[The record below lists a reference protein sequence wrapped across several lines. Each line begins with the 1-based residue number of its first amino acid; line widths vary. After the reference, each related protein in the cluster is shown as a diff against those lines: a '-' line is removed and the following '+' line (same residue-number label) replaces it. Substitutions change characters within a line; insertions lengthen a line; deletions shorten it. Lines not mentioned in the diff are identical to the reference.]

1 MIGFA
6 IVGTGDIARVH
17 AQALAAVEGA
27 FLVGVFDTDWQRC
40 QTFAQQHGCKA
51 YDSME
56 SLLSDE
62 EVAVVSIC
70 TPSGLHS
77 AYAVM
82 AARAKKHFVTEKP
95 MAITAEQLDEMIAA
109 AEENGVKAAVIVQK
123 RFSASVEK
131 LRKAIAEGRLGQIY
145 SADCFLRYFRTAD
158 YYTQNGG
165 WRGTWAL
172 DGGGALMNQGIH
184 GVDLVQYLM
193 GGAKSVVSHCRT
205 MARPI
210 ETEDHAYLLVEY
222 ENGAIGAIHSSTVCA
237 PGLLCTVTVC
247 GEKGTVVLQEDA
259 VVKWEV
265 EGETWAPEKKTGVSA
280 HKDPMAFPID
290 NHVIQLSDLVE
301 AIRQDRQPVVDLYKG
316 RKAVDIILAAY
327 ESSKQGG
334 KVVYLKK

>member
-6 IVGTGDIARVH
+6 IVGTGAIARVH
-17 AQALAAVEGA
+17 AQALAVVEGA
-27 FLVGVFDTDWQRC
+27 QLVGVFDTAQQRC
-40 QTFAQQHGCKA
+40 REFAQKQGCKA
-51 YDSME
+51 YE
-56 SLLSDE
+56 TAEALLADE
-62 EVAVVSIC
+62 QVAAVSIC
-70 TPSGLHS
+70 TPSGLHGH
-77 AYAVM
+77 YAVM
-82 AARAKKHFVTEKP
+82 AAKAGKHFVTEKP
-95 MAITAEQLDEMIAA
+95 MAITRQQLDEMIAA

-123 RFSASVEK
+123 RFADCVVK
-131 LRKAIAEGRLGQIY
+131 LKRAIEEGRLGQIY
-145 SADCFLRYFRTAD
+145 SADCFMRYYRTED
-158 YYTQNGG
+158 YYSQNGG

-193 GGAKSVVSHCRT
+193 GGAKSVVAHCRT

-237 PGLLCTVTVC
+237 PGLPCTVTVC

-259 VVKWEV
+259 IVKWEV
-265 EGETWAPEKKTGVSA
+265 EGETWEPEKKTGVSA

-290 NHVIQLSDLVE
+290 NHVIQLKDLVE

-327 ESSKQGG
+327 QSSKQGG
-334 KVVYLKK
+334 NVVYLKK